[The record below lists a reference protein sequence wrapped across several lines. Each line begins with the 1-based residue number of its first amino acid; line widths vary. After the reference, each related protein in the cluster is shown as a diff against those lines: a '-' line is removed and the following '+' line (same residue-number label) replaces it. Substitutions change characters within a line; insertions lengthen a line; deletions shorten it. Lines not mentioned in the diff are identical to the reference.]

1 MKQFDGRTSDPSPT
15 AAKLSTA
22 TRVRSSDLSDRIL
35 QLQRSVGNTAVSGML
50 VPQPTRGGQPPP
62 PTNRYGVDAAT
73 AVQRDG
79 PVTLPADS
87 ITGSVSAA
95 TVAKL
100 REMDA
105 KAVEAELKKMSHD
118 YRIKVATAIY
128 ANPVVP
134 GTQTSIL
141 MQTFRQIDS
150 EALRIGQLNAD
161 YDRAYAAGNWH
172 DIVMYLNGYDEPGIA
187 ERVAKWKTTELT
199 EGIFQARQQFGPT
212 GEVRLGGPMLK
223 RLPPPAA
230 APGKGPQLVAL
241 GPDALKTSALMLK
254 DSTPVKVAGGVA
266 GEVELKPGTKAGKKV
281 LVSASA
287 TAVYYAEGPGLFV
300 MWAPDF
306 VRDMWLKAFVDG
318 VMSSEGWVKVAK
330 AEMAFIIAFFVP
342 WYGALALGILE
353 TVATIVENKE
363 SIDKIRAAMPK
374 FLAARA
380 AFKTNYP
387 ALYDKIFWHCFK
399 EMFVHLPEGV
409 EAEDVAYLLGRI
421 LGKQGYLGAFEKAL
435 AQGAK
440 VTAKTIVKIVA
451 EYTVLVGLIHG
462 PSIATRAAKEA
473 AKKGAE
479 DVKKLLADMGIEA
492 TDAEAMIIAKELVA
506 KGSPEATLNALAD
519 SASETAE
526 ALAKIEQ
533 WMKKNTL

>member
-1 MKQFDGRTSDPSPT
+1 MKGERLITQPDSRTRRSS
-15 AAKLSTA
+15 AATA
-22 TRVRSSDLSDRIL
+22 TKLPSGKGTRPHDPPDRIL
-35 QLQRSVGNTAVSGML
+35 QLQRSAGNAAVSGVL
-50 VPQPTRGGQPPP
+50 VSTSRPA
-62 PTNRYGVDAAT
+62 VDAVP
-73 AVQRDG
+73 AVQRG
-79 PVTLPADS
+79 GAVNLPADS

-100 REMDA
+100 RDMDV
-105 KAVEAELKKMSHD
+105 KGVEAELKEMSHD
-118 YRIKVATAIY
+118 YRIKLATAIH
-128 ANPVVP
+128 ANPVIP
-134 GTQTSIL
+134 GTQTAIL

-161 YDRAYAAGNWH
+161 YDRSYAAGNWH
-172 DIVMYLNGYDEPGIA
+172 DIIMYLNGYDESGIA
-187 ERVAKWKTTELT
+187 ERVAKWKPTELT

-241 GPDALKTSALMLK
+241 GPDALRTSALMLK
-254 DSTPVKVAGGVA
+254 DAAPAKVPGGIA

-281 LVSASA
+281 LISASP

-342 WYGALALGILE
+342 WYGTLALGILE
-353 TVATIVENKE
+353 TVATIVENKD
-363 SIDKIRAAMPK
+363 SIDKIRAEMPK
-374 FLAARA
+374 FLAARS

-399 EMFVHLPEGV
+399 EMIVHLPDGV
-409 EAEDVAYLLGRI
+409 EAEDVAYLMGRI
-421 LGKQGYLGAFEKAL
+421 LGTQGYLGAFEKAL

-440 VTAKTIVKIVA
+440 VTAKTVAKIVA
-451 EYTVLVGLIHG
+451 EYAVLVALIHAPG
-462 PSIATRAAKEA
+462 ITARAAKEA
-473 AKKGAE
+473 ARQGAD

-492 TDAEAMIIAKELVA
+492 TDAEAMIIAKELTA
-506 KGSPEATLNALAD
+506 KGAPEATLNALAD
-519 SASETAE
+519 SARETAE

-533 WMKKNTL
+533 WTKKNTL